1 MTGSSATHLLLSF
14 PKGESHFVRL
24 LSMIAAFLATTA
36 ESYIGASLQ
45 DKYEWMTNE
54 VVNAINTAIGVSVAM
69 IGYALIGG
77 A

>member
-1 MTGSSATHLLLSF
+1 
-14 PKGESHFVRL
+14 
-24 LSMIAAFLATTA
+24 MIAAFLATTA